1 MVQRCED
8 FCLAL
13 EASEMV
19 RIARDRRRQHFESHL
34 TFQVGI
40 GRAIHLAHPA
50 CSEWGDDFVRTEANA
65 WGEHQAGTCGILT
78 NGPLGPD
85 FVWRCHRGQFEPTAS
100 GA

>member
-50 CSEWGDDFVRTEANA
+50 CSEWGDHFIRTEANA
-65 WGEHQAGTCGILT
+65 WGERQSWETWRILQELPQAFDL
-78 NGPLGPD
+78 
-85 FVWRCHRGQFEPTAS
+85 RA
-100 GA
+100 